1 MGNKSNNQG
10 LGVAKLA
17 LFSIGLTLASGVFS
31 LSGDFAAGRGTY
43 TGGSAGMGNLRCRYV
58 GTDDVFLQAE
68 CGKNRFDQRDL
79 QLCKRRIWRVRRF

>member
-31 LSGDFAAGRGTY
+31 LSGDFAAGGHIHWQFCWD
-43 TGGSAGMGNLRCRYV
+43 G
-58 GTDDVFLQAE
+58 
-68 CGKNRFDQRDL
+68 
-79 QLCKRRIWRVRRF
+79 